1 MLSLF
6 DSTMAVIVNCLTGNH
21 ENVAYKVQVLL
32 DNHLPIWNNFR
43 LGLVSSVLNKIYD
56 FMSEEDCPLDL
67 QKEIIPL
74 LKFCIKTSKVFCGE
88 RYYDADILSSD
99 YCAVTMSKIINELD
113 EEINEAIKD
122 VDEYSAKEN
131 NAEKMNYLIDV
142 DPNFNEETERR
153 IDETLNESEKR
164 KLFDDDE
171 V

>member
-1 MLSLF
+1 MKEEE
-6 DSTMAVIVNCLTGNH
+6 TLTTKIN
-21 ENVAYKVQVLL
+21 
-32 DNHLPIWNNFR
+32 INN
-43 LGLVSSVLNKIYD
+43 N
-56 FMSEEDCPLDL
+56 
-67 QKEIIPL
+67 
-74 LKFCIKTSKVFCGE
+74 
-88 RYYDADILSSD
+88 ADIIDEVEMDNLDTMESYESAAELENDDVRKHVNSD
-99 YCAVTMSKIINELD
+99 DDELD